1 MAMLSPVAV
10 VGNAI
15 ILATIWRRTF
25 PRTTFH
31 ILLSGIALSDLCTGL
46 IAQPCYAASILI
58 SPTKHSNVKDNP
70 KLAAILHTVGEAT
83 ANFFVS
89 VTILTI
95 TAMSIERWLYMSR
108 GSFITCRRRYF
119 ALIVVLFLPVPTV
132 VILVLIHQNFRYRKI
147 YEVIIITQFSF
158 CYTIV
163 LFAYYKVYKI
173 IRRHEQQIKASE
185 VSAQRFGQNTRDPFE
200 IKLSKDVLNFSSNV
214 TRIDMTNNTT
224 LSCEERLV
232 SLTTSNDDDFRTKQ
246 VSLSTSIIVAALS
259 PVAVVANF
267 LILAAIWKRNFL
279 RTPFHIL
286 LSGLAFNDLCTGLI
300 AQPLYAATLLIYSIS
315 STVICQTPVL
325 VITIRTIGESAAV
338 AFITMT
344 ILTIAVMSIERWLHM
359 SRRSLI
365 TWHSGCLTVLIV
377 MTLETYFSFRVSV
390 VFLFL
395 SSSLNPALYIWRM
408 RDIRHGVKQLRDC
421 FVF

>member
-1 MAMLSPVAV
+1 MAMLSPLAV

-58 SPTKHSNVKDNP
+58 SPTKHSNVKDHP

-108 GSFITCRRRYF
+108 RSFITSRRRYF
-119 ALIVVLFLPVPTV
+119 ALIVLLFLPVPTV

-185 VSAQRFGQNTRDPFE
+185 VSAQRFGQNAINVVKYKRSVATMMYILLLFSLCFTPFA
-200 IKLSKDVLNFSSNV
+200 
-214 TRIDMTNNTT
+214 
-224 LSCEERLV
+224 
-232 SLTTSNDDDFRTKQ
+232 
-246 VSLSTSIIVAALS
+246 VAA
-259 PVAVVANF
+259 PV
-267 LILAAIWKRNFL
+267 
-279 RTPFHIL
+279 
-286 LSGLAFNDLCTGLI
+286 D
-300 AQPLYAATLLIYSIS
+300 S
-315 STVICQTPVL
+315 STHSKA
-325 VITIRTIGESAAV
+325 GMV
-338 AFITMT
+338 AG
-344 ILTIAVMSIERWLHM
+344 S
-359 SRRSLI
+359 
-365 TWHSGCLTVLIV
+365 
-377 MTLETYFSFRVSV
+377 VSV
-390 VFLFL
+390 VLVLL
-395 SSSLNPALYIWRM
+395 SSSLSPVLHFWRM
-408 RDIRHGVKQLRDC
+408 RDIRNSLKQLLTIHR
-421 FVF
+421 

>member
-1 MAMLSPVAV
+1 
-10 VGNAI
+10 
-15 ILATIWRRTF
+15 
-25 PRTTFH
+25 
-31 ILLSGIALSDLCTGL
+31 
-46 IAQPCYAASILI
+46 
-58 SPTKHSNVKDNP
+58 
-70 KLAAILHTVGEAT
+70 
-83 ANFFVS
+83 
-89 VTILTI
+89 
-95 TAMSIERWLYMSR
+95 
-108 GSFITCRRRYF
+108 
-119 ALIVVLFLPVPTV
+119 
-132 VILVLIHQNFRYRKI
+132 
-147 YEVIIITQFSF
+147 
-158 CYTIV
+158 
-163 LFAYYKVYKI
+163 
-173 IRRHEQQIKASE
+173 
-185 VSAQRFGQNTRDPFE
+185 
-200 IKLSKDVLNFSSNV
+200 
-214 TRIDMTNNTT
+214 MTNNTT

-232 SLTTSNDDDFRTKQ
+232 SLTTSNDDDFITKQ

-259 PVAVVANF
+259 PVAVVANL

-377 MTLETYFSFRVSV
+377 LLFGIPMVVVRILENNHGRTTRLLFIAQILFCYLITIYAHFKVYQIIRLHKHQVRASTTCHSFGQPAIDLAKYKKSIATMIYILLLFSICFVPYIISTVMYYGVSRMTLETYFSFRVSV